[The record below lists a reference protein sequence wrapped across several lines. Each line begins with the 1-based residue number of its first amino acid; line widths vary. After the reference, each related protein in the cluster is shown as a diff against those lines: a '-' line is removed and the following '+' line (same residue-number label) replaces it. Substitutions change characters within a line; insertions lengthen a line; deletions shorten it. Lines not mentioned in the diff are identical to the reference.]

1 MKKFIPPLTATML
14 DELAS
19 CLGAGGTVL
28 FPTETVYGIA
38 AHPAKL
44 DGIRR
49 IIELKSRDPNKPMQL
64 LLADV
69 NQLEKLSGLIVP
81 PLARAIA
88 KRFWP
93 GALTMVLHYENG
105 GTEGLRVPASD
116 IAQQLCA
123 VAGGCLR
130 TTSANVSG
138 EAPALT
144 ADDAAAAIPEADII
158 VEGEIAAIG
167 MASTVCE
174 VTPDGVLRIL
184 RPGPISE
191 EELRGCYED

>member
-1 MKKFIPPLTATML
+1 MKKLLPPLTATML
-14 DELAS
+14 DELS
-19 CLGAGGTVL
+19 NCLAAGGTVL

-38 AHPAKL
+38 AHPEKL

-69 NQLEKLSGLIVP
+69 AQLEKLPGLIVP
-81 PLARAIA
+81 PLAKAIA
-88 KRFWP
+88 ERFWP

-123 VAGGCLR
+123 VAGGALR

-144 ADDAAAAIPEADII
+144 AADAVTAIPEADMII
-158 VEGEIAAIG
+158 EGDIAAIG
-167 MASTVCE
+167 MSSTVCE
-174 VTPDGVLRIL
+174 ITPAGELKIL

-191 EELRGCYED
+191 EEIRGCYEN

>member
-1 MKKFIPPLTATML
+1 MKKLLPPLTATML
-14 DELAS
+14 DELS
-19 CLGAGGTVL
+19 NCLAAGGTVL

-38 AHPAKL
+38 AHPEKL

-69 NQLEKLSGLIVP
+69 AQLEKLPGLIVP
-81 PLARAIA
+81 PLAKAIA
-88 KRFWP
+88 ERFWP

-105 GTEGLRVPASD
+105 GSEGLRVPASD

-123 VAGGCLR
+123 VAGGALR

-144 ADDAAAAIPEADII
+144 AADAVTAIPEADMII
-158 VEGEIAAIG
+158 EGDIAAIG

-174 VTPDGVLRIL
+174 ITPAGELKIL

-191 EELRGCYED
+191 EEIRGCYEN

>member
-1 MKKFIPPLTATML
+1 MKKLLPPLTATML
-14 DELAS
+14 DELS
-19 CLGAGGTVL
+19 NCLAAGGTVL

-38 AHPAKL
+38 AHPEKL

-69 NQLEKLSGLIVP
+69 AQLEKLPGLIVP
-81 PLARAIA
+81 PLAKAIA
-88 KRFWP
+88 ERFWP
-93 GALTMVLHYENG
+93 GALTMVLHCENG

-123 VAGGCLR
+123 VAGGALR

-144 ADDAAAAIPEADII
+144 AADAVTAIPEADMII
-158 VEGEIAAIG
+158 EGDIAAIG
-167 MASTVCE
+167 MSSTVCE
-174 VTPDGVLRIL
+174 ITPAGELKIL

-191 EELRGCYED
+191 EEIRGCYEN

>member
-1 MKKFIPPLTATML
+1 MKKYILPLSTTML
-14 DELAS
+14 EELSA
-19 CLGAGGTVL
+19 CLKSGGTVL

-38 AHPAKL
+38 AHPEKL

-64 LLADV
+64 LLSDAA
-69 NQLEKLSGLIVP
+69 QLEKLSGLIVP
-81 PLARAIA
+81 EQAKAIA

-105 GTEGLRVPASD
+105 GTEGLRVPASE
-116 IAQQLCA
+116 IARQLCA
-123 VAGGCLR
+123 IAGGSLR

-138 EAPALT
+138 EAPALS
-144 ADDAAAAIPEADII
+144 AEEAEAAIPEADAI
-158 VEGEIAAIG
+158 VVGEVAAIG

-174 VTPDGVLRIL
+174 ITPTGELRIL
-184 RPGPISE
+184 RAGPILD
-191 EELRGCYED
+191 EELRNSI

>member
-1 MKKFIPPLTATML
+1 MKKLLPPLTADML

-19 CLGAGGTVL
+19 CLSAGGTVL

-38 AHPAKL
+38 AHPEKL

-64 LLADV
+64 LLANV

-81 PLARAIA
+81 PLAKAIA
-88 KRFWP
+88 ERFWP

-105 GTEGLRVPASD
+105 DTEGIRVPASE

-123 VAGGCLR
+123 AAGGALR

-138 EAPALT
+138 DAPALT
-144 ADDAAAAIPEADII
+144 AVDAEAAIPEADMII
-158 VEGEIAAIG
+158 LGEIAEIG
-167 MASTVCE
+167 VASTVCE
-174 VTPDGVLRIL
+174 INPNGDLRIL

-191 EELRGCYED
+191 EELLSVIKK